1 MNKTEIIKWFIDHI
15 FENSYN
21 PDFAID
27 DLWLIL
33 SALIEF
39 LNREQ
44 DQETR
49 ERTMNNIRSML
60 KGLLYLER

>member
-1 MNKTEIIKWFIDHI
+1 MNKTDIIKWFIDHI
-15 FENSYN
+15 SESL
-21 PDFAID
+21 DFAIE